1 MSATA
6 ASQAPPSPS
15 STAAAAATPDQLAL
29 SRALRE
35 QLHGRRLREWPEA
48 LALLQGLQQHLAV
61 PLDELHRHYGPY
73 PLFRQGRDQHTPLHH
88 QLYAAHRQ
96 VAPLYQA
103 LAARLVREV
112 IGEPCHIQQIPT
124 YRFGLPGNRWVGNF
138 HHDSDFGH
146 PPYELNAV
154 LALTPMHNSAALQ
167 VERRP
172 GSYRYAPL
180 NLAAGEVVLF
190 NHIDRRHGCCRNRE
204 GVSVSSI
211 DFRFVP
217 QRFAAAA
224 FQEARHS
231 LNTRVAMAPGS
242 YFTAEALPAEQPRQ
256 QPAT

>member
-1 MSATA
+1 MSTTA
-6 ASQAPPSPS
+6 ASQSTESLS
-15 STAAAAATPDQLAL
+15 SIAAAALLEEAL
-29 SRALRE
+29 ALRE
-35 QLHGRRLREWPEA
+35 QLHGLRLRQWPEA
-48 LALLQGLQQHLAV
+48 MQLLQALQQRMVV
-61 PLDELHRHYGPY
+61 PLAELHRHYGPY
-73 PLFRQGRDQHTPLHH
+73 PLFRQGRDQHTPLH
-88 QLYAAHRQ
+88 QQFYAAHRQ

-103 LAARLVREV
+103 LAARLAGDV

-154 LALTPMHNSAALQ
+154 LALTPMHKSAALQ
-167 VERRP
+167 VEEHP
-172 GSYRYAPL
+172 GSYRYIPL

-190 NHIDRRHGCCRNRE
+190 NHIDRRHGCRRNRE

-224 FQEARHS
+224 FQETRHS

-242 YFTAEALPAEQPRQ
+242 YFTAKALPAQLPGQR
-256 QPAT
+256 PVC